1 MYYFL
6 ISVILLSCTLGP
18 LQTMDT
24 MYVLLPIAVQF
35 ISILIITRGREI
47 FISIS
52 FTFIFRTFSANFVGS
67 RTQLRERLDL
77 IFKNFSVSF
86 EMHSCS

>member
-35 ISILIITRGREI
+35 YFHSY
-47 FISIS
+47 
-52 FTFIFRTFSANFVGS
+52 NHK
-67 RTQLRERLDL
+67 RERD
-77 IFKNFSVSF
+77 FHFNFIYIHFQNFQCQFCRF
-86 EMHSCS
+86 ENTTAGTAGFDFQEFFGKF